1 MPTQSKAA
9 APPSG
14 LTRLF
19 YRAPI
24 LFYRVG
30 LGFILGDRF
39 LLLTHTGR
47 KSGLPRKV
55 VLEVVQHDKDRGSYY
70 IAAGFGPRSDWYQ
83 NLLKTPAAE
92 IHVGRRRM
100 AVQAK
105 PCEASEAR
113 QVLGAYAAEHPRAAK
128 NLAGLMG
135 YQTDGSVEDFAALG
149 DTLKVVRLDPR

>member
-24 LFYRVG
+24 LFYRLG
-30 LGFILGDRF
+30 LGFILGERF
-39 LLLTHTGR
+39 LLLNHTGR
-47 KSGLPRKV
+47 KSGLRRRV
-55 VLEVVQHDKDRGSYY
+55 VLEVVHHDKERGSYY

-92 IHVGRRRM
+92 IQVGGRRM
-100 AVQAK
+100 AVHAE
-105 PCEASEAR
+105 PCEASEAK
-113 QVLGAYAAEHPRAAK
+113 QVLGAYATQHPRAAK

-149 DTLKVVRLDPR
+149 ETLNVVRLDPR